1 MTYQEEEFEHL
12 TLPNERRIIFNEVL
26 DTNMKLNPI
35 TLSFSGE
42 LANVEEKFLDDYFI
56 RSINQMRSSV
66 IKAI

>member
-1 MTYQEEEFEHL
+1 
-12 TLPNERRIIFNEVL
+12 
-26 DTNMKLNPI
+26 MKLNPI